1 MAADDREAEVRAATE
16 ARGTTRQPEETV
28 VGEAPV
34 GVSGPHL
41 HLTPG
46 DLATLFGAGA
56 SLTEARPLRQ
66 PGQFAARETVA
77 VVGPAGSLAG
87 VRVVGPTR
95 SRTLV
100 ELTAGNVVSLG
111 LGGGE
116 VRAGEPFPVVLAG
129 PAGVV
134 RVAEGGVVARRH
146 LHVPLAEAAAFGW
159 TDGASVRARL
169 GVPGRS
175 VIFEEVW
182 VRVSATAALEFHLD
196 RDEANACG
204 ARTGDRATILGG
216 GAGVPVEG
224 GVAPAGVRPLL
235 TEGDVVDA
243 HRRGTTPAVAG
254 AILTPYAREAIRKY
268 FPELLENIR

>member
-16 ARGTTRQPEETV
+16 ARGTARPAEESV
-28 VGEAPV
+28 ICEAPV

-41 HLTPG
+41 HLAPG
-46 DLATLFGAGA
+46 DLATLFGPGA

-77 VVGPAGSLAG
+77 VVGPAGTLAG

-95 SRTLV
+95 ARTLV
-100 ELTAGNVVSLG
+100 ELTAANVVSLG
-111 LGGGE
+111 LRGGE

-134 RVAEGGVVARRH
+134 RVPEGGVVARRH
-146 LHVPLAEAAAFGW
+146 LHVPPAEAAAFGLI
-159 TDGASVRARL
+159 DGASVRARL

-182 VRVSATAALEFHLD
+182 VRVAATAAFELHLD

-204 ARTGDRATILGG
+204 ARTGDRAAILGSGG
-216 GAGVPVEG
+216 GASPERGT
-224 GVAPAGVRPLL
+224 PAGGRPLL
-235 TEGDVVDA
+235 TEADVEAA
-243 HRRGTTPAVAG
+243 HRRGTVPKVAG
-254 AILTPYAREAIRKY
+254 AILTPYAREAVRKY
-268 FPELLENIR
+268 FPELLEEVR